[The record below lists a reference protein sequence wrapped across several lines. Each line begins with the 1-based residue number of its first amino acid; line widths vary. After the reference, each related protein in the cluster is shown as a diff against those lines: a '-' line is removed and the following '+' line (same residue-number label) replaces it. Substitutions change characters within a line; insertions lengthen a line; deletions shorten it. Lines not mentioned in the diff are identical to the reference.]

1 MISVTGAHGF
11 LGWHV
16 RAAALA
22 GRTPTTA
29 IPLGDGFDREG
40 ASRAIAD
47 SERVIHLAG
56 VNRADDDD
64 VRRGN
69 RMMADQLV
77 AALEGATVIPPVLVY
92 ANSTQA
98 GNGTVYGDAKAD
110 AGRLL
115 RQWCAD
121 RGVTFVDVQL
131 PNLFGEHGRPHYNSV
146 TATFCSL
153 LAAGDSPTVVSDK
166 QLTML
171 HAQDAAD
178 VLLLADLE
186 HPALASFELSVSG
199 LLERLRSISSV
210 YRTGEIPA
218 LESKLDVDLF
228 NTYRSFLT
236 EKLRP
241 IAHQRRVDARGH
253 FVEVIRTHGG
263 TGQSSYSTTVPGVTR
278 GDHFHR
284 RKVERFTVIDGMARI
299 SLRRVLTDE
308 IVDVVVSG
316 DEPVSIDM
324 PALWSHSI
332 TNIGDSTL
340 RTLFWTNDIFDPEHP
355 DTYTEAVR

>member
-1 MISVTGAHGF
+1 MISVTGGHGF

-22 GRTPTTA
+22 AGTPTTA
-29 IPLGDGFDREG
+29 VALGDGFDLEK
-40 ASRAIAD
+40 ASRAIAA
-47 SERVIHLAG
+47 SGRVIHLAG
-56 VNRADDDD
+56 VNRGDDDE
-64 VRRGN
+64 VRAGN
-69 RMMADQLV
+69 RLMAQQLV
-77 AALEGATVIPPVLVY
+77 AALDSASSIPSVLVY

-98 GNGTVYGDAKAD
+98 GNGTVYGEAKGDAS
-110 AGRLL
+110 GLL
-115 RQWCAD
+115 RLWCAD
-121 RGVTFVDVQL
+121 RGVEFVDVLL

-153 LAAGDSPTVVSDK
+153 LAKGESPTVVADK

-178 VLLLADLE
+178 VLLLADVG
-186 HPALASFELSVSG
+186 HPTLPSFEMSVSD
-199 LLERLRSISSV
+199 LLERLQAISTT
-210 YRTGEIPA
+210 YRRGEIPRLA
-218 LESKLDVDLF
+218 SKIDVDLF

-236 EKLRP
+236 DELRP
-241 IAHQRRVDARGH
+241 IAHRRHVDARGD
-253 FVEVIRTHGG
+253 FVEVIRSHGG
-263 TGQSSYSTTVPGVTR
+263 SGQSSFSTTVPGVTR

-284 RKVERFTVIDGMARI
+284 RKVERFTVIDGTARI

-308 IVDVVVSG
+308 IVDLVVSG
-316 DEPVSIDM
+316 AEPVSIDM

-340 RTLFWTNDIFDPEHP
+340 RTLFWTNDIFDPDHP
-355 DTYTEAVR
+355 DTYAEAVR

>member
-1 MISVTGAHGF
+1 MISVTGGHGF

-22 GRTPTTA
+22 AGTPTTA
-29 IPLGDGFDREG
+29 VALGDGFDLEK
-40 ASRAIAD
+40 ASRAIAASD
-47 SERVIHLAG
+47 RVIHLAG
-56 VNRADDDD
+56 VNRGDDDE
-64 VRRGN
+64 VRAGN
-69 RMMADQLV
+69 RLMAQQLV
-77 AALEGATVIPPVLVY
+77 AALEGASSIPSVLVY

-98 GNGTVYGDAKAD
+98 GNGTVYGEAKSD
-110 AGRLL
+110 VGRVLQL
-115 RQWCAD
+115 WCAD
-121 RGVTFVDVQL
+121 RDVKFVDMLL

-153 LAAGDSPTVVSDK
+153 LATGGSPAVIADK

-178 VLLLADLE
+178 VLLLADVE
-186 HPALASFELSVSG
+186 HPALPSFESSVSE
-199 LLERLRSISSV
+199 LLDRLRSISSV

-218 LESKLDVDLF
+218 LASKLDVDLF

-236 EKLRP
+236 DELRP
-241 IAHQRRVDARGH
+241 ISHRCNADARGD

-284 RKVERFTVIDGMARI
+284 RKVERFTVIDGTARI

-308 IVDVVVSG
+308 VVDIVVSG
-316 DEPVSIDM
+316 EEPVSVDM
-324 PALWSHSI
+324 PTLWSHSI

-340 RTLFWTNDIFDPEHP
+340 RTLFWTNDIFDPDHP
-355 DTYTEAVR
+355 DTYAEAVR

>member
-1 MISVTGAHGF
+1 MISVTGGHGF
-11 LGWHV
+11 LGWHL

-22 GRTPTTA
+22 AGIPTTA
-29 IPLGDGFDREG
+29 IALGDGFDLAR
-40 ASRAIAD
+40 ASHGIAASD
-47 SERVIHLAG
+47 RVIHLAG
-56 VNRADDDD
+56 VNRGDDDE
-64 VRRGN
+64 VRSGN
-69 RMMADQLV
+69 RLMAEQLI
-77 AALEGATVIPPVLVY
+77 AALEGASSVPSVLVY

-98 GNGTVYGDAKAD
+98 GNGTVYGETKAD
-110 AGRLL
+110 AGQLL
-115 RQWCAD
+115 RRWCAD
-121 RGVTFVDVQL
+121 RGVMFVDVLL

-153 LAAGDSPTVVSDK
+153 LAKGESPSVVADK

-178 VLLLADLE
+178 VLLLADVE
-186 HPALASFELSVSG
+186 HPALPSFGLSVSE
-199 LLERLRSISSV
+199 LLDRLRSISSV

-218 LESKLDVDLF
+218 LSSNLDIDLF

-236 EKLRP
+236 EELRP
-241 IAHQRRVDARGH
+241 IAHRRHVDARGD
-253 FVEVIRTHGG
+253 FVEVIRSHGG
-263 TGQSSYSTTVPGVTR
+263 TGQASYSTTVPGITR

-284 RKVERFTVIDGMARI
+284 RKVERFTVIDGTARI
-299 SLRRVLTDE
+299 SLRRVLTDK

-316 DEPVSIDM
+316 EDPVSIDM

-340 RTLFWTNDIFDPEHP
+340 RTLFWTNDIFDPDHP
-355 DTYTEAVR
+355 DTYAEAVR